1 MKRWPILCVS
11 LLAVLGS
18 GSAAE
23 ANRWWFGGG
32 IGIGFGDTDFFEVNG
47 IVGYQATP
55 RFTPGVRLTYRNREV
70 ARSGSNLTTD
80 DYGASLFAR
89 YRVWKPIYLQAEY
102 EYLSY
107 EFITPD
113 FRTERETFGSL
124 LGGGGVS
131 LALSR
136 NLSFFVTGLYNF
148 SYDPDEIRSPY
159 SNEWIFRTGI
169 GYSF

>member
-1 MKRWPILCVS
+1 MRRLP
-11 LLAVLGS
+11 LLWMFLFAALTFA
-18 GSAAE
+18 SAAE
-23 ANRWWFGGG
+23 ANRWWLGGG

-47 IVGYQATP
+47 IVGYQATA
-55 RFTPGVRLTYRNREV
+55 RFTPGLRLTYRNREV
-70 ARSGSNLTTD
+70 ARSGSKLTTD

-107 EFITPD
+107 EFVTND
-113 FRTERETFGSL
+113 FRTERETIGSL

-131 LALSR
+131 LPLSR
-136 NLSFFVTGLYNF
+136 NLSFFVTALYNF

-159 SNEWIFRTGI
+159 SNEWIVRSGV